1 MLRRLRSTKDRLPA
15 LAAPILAALV
25 TGVAGPAPPDTP
37 RLDRLVLRIP
47 KPLRRFVPHDV
58 AKVALVAEQAFVLVL
73 FWFAQDQVQ
82 TVNRFFISDPDADR
96 PYLDPLATLFIA
108 AVWSL
113 PLALRRTRPLAA
125 WRVMVVMLPFASLLV
140 RPILGN
146 PPYSMA
152 TAITYL
158 ACVYTAAARTDRETS
173 IGIGVVSAIVAWGMD
188 PGSLML
194 VVPLVAMAAT
204 LGNSARVRRS
214 TASRLAVQERRADRA
229 DAARAVLA
237 ERSRIA
243 RELHDVVA
251 HHMSVIAIQAEAVP
265 MQAAGDARRLE
276 EGLAQIR
283 GLSLTALAEMRRVLG
298 VLRDEDGRI
307 DTAPQPGLDRLEE
320 LITTARGT
328 GLTVSLS
335 LDVPDGDV
343 PAAVGVSAYRIVQ
356 ESLSNGMRH
365 APGSAM
371 VVDVH
376 RAGRD
381 LRLRVV
387 NGPGVKDAAPPS
399 PDGHGLIGM
408 RERATM
414 LGGTFEAGPI
424 TGGGFAVTVTLPIEK
439 EHWPSA
445 S

>member
-1 MLRRLRSTKDRLPA
+1 M
-15 LAAPILAALV
+15 
-25 TGVAGPAPPDTP
+25 PDS
-37 RLDRLVLRIP
+37 
-47 KPLRRFVPHDV
+47 LRRFLPRETVRL
-58 AKVALVAEQAFVLVL
+58 AIAAEQVLVL
-73 FWFAQDQVQ
+73 LLFWLSVEHIR
-82 TVNRFFISDPDADR
+82 TLSRFTINQPGTYGA
-96 PYLDPLATLFIA
+96 YIDPLASLFVA
-108 AVWSL
+108 SVWSL
-113 PLALRRTRPLAA
+113 PLALRRSRPLLA
-125 WRVMVVMLPFASLLV
+125 WRAMVVALPFAAHLI
-140 RPILGN
+140 RPVYGN
-146 PPYSMA
+146 PPY
-152 TAITYL
+152 TLVTTLTYL
-158 ACVYTAAARTDRETS
+158 ACVYTAAARTDRTTT

-188 PGSLML
+188 PSSLPI
-194 VVPLVAMAAT
+194 VIALVATAAM

-214 TASRLAVQERRADRA
+214 TASRLAVQERRADMA

-265 MQAAGDARRLE
+265 IQAAGDARRLE
-276 EGLAQIR
+276 EGLGQIR

-320 LITTARGT
+320 LIDTARGT

-335 LDVPDGDV
+335 LDVPDEGV

-376 RAGRD
+376 RTGPD

-387 NGPGVKDAAPPS
+387 NGPGVRQAAPPS
-399 PDGHGLIGM
+399 ADGHGLIGM

-424 TGGGFAVTVTLPIEK
+424 TGGGFAVTVTLPIEE